1 MGLLLAVD
9 TCGPEGSV
17 ALGRLDGQGLDG
29 KSLEI
34 LGQVELEGRTYSTT
48 LVAAVRDLLAAAG
61 ATVRELACIVAVN
74 GPGSFTGVRLGLS
87 AVKGLAEPADT
98 PVVALSRLEV
108 LARKAGTACAALDAH
123 RHEIFLRVGAMRGE
137 AGELLAGAAELAS
150 MAPVPL
156 RVAVCDDAAE
166 AVLRS
171 AWAGAELLRGGCA
184 HGVGRSQCGDAADL
198 ARQFA
203 DLMLLDGHYLRR
215 SDAEIFGE
223 PAGRP
228 ARGA

>member
-1 MGLLLAVD
+1 M
-9 TCGPEGSV
+9 
-17 ALGRLDGQGLDG
+17 
-29 KSLEI
+29 
-34 LGQVELEGRTYSTT
+34 
-48 LVAAVRDLLAAAG
+48 RDLLAAAG

-87 AVKGLAEPADT
+87 AVKGLAEPAGT

-108 LARKAGTACAALDAH
+108 LAWKAGTACAGFGRSSPRD
-123 RHEIFLRVGAMRGE
+123 IFAFGCDGGART
-137 AGELLAGAAELAS
+137 GELLAGAAELAAMTPVRLGSPFVTMPPRRCCVPHGPARNCYGWLRPRRRTPS
-150 MAPVPL
+150 MW
-156 RVAVCDDAAE
+156 RF
-166 AVLRS
+166 RRF
-171 AWAGAELLRGGCA
+171 WRG
-184 HGVGRSQCGDAADL
+184 SS
-198 ARQFA
+198 A